1 MVSDPVVET
10 RGLGKAF
17 DISSGPLRRIFTTLG
32 NDRGGGGLWALREF
46 DLSVARGEAV
56 GIVGLNGSGKST
68 LLQLV
73 CGTVLPTE
81 GSVSV
86 DGRIVAML
94 ELGAGFNPDFTGREN
109 AVLSG
114 IAYGLEASSI
124 EARMGKIESFADIG
138 DYFERPVREYS
149 SGMYVRLAFAVCANV
164 DADILIV
171 DEVLS
176 VGDALFQSKCRR
188 FIKDFVKEGT
198 VLLVSHDAGIVRS
211 LCTRAVLL
219 ENGIK
224 TADGPVD
231 AVLDRYTRA
240 SKASPVVQ
248 RHEPARLSGTHHSAV
263 SENDCGRGFDPIWG
277 QKNLIEVSRFNPD
290 ALRHGHG
297 GCLITACYFSTDG
310 ISPATHLRGGQRVS
324 LHIEARAEREIAQPI
339 FGFIFRN
346 ESGQNLFGDNTFQT
360 YMTDPFPLTA
370 DESGTAR
377 FTFQFPYLP
386 LGKYGLSPSVIEG
399 TQQDHKQL
407 DWLEDAL
414 ELTVIASE
422 VRGGKLGFR
431 HNGIR
436 QIRGPLNRE

>member
-1 MVSDPVVET
+1 MGTDPVVIET

-17 DISSGPLRRIFTTLG
+17 DISSGPLRRILATLG
-32 NDRGGGGLWALREF
+32 NDRGVGGLWALKEF
-46 DLSVARGEAV
+46 DISVSRGEAV

-81 GSVSV
+81 GSVSI

-109 AVLSG
+109 AILSG

-164 DADILIV
+164 DADILVV

-176 VGDALFQSKCRR
+176 VGDSLFQSKCRR
-188 FIKDFVKEGT
+188 FIKDFLNRGT
-198 VLLVSHDAGIVRS
+198 VLLVSHDASVVRS

-219 ENGIK
+219 ENGRK

-231 AVLDRYTRA
+231 HVLDRYSRSSKTTR
-240 SKASPVVQ
+240 VGQ
-248 RHEPARLSGTHHSAV
+248 LNEPARGSGADQSAGGAAHS
-263 SENDCGRGFDPIWG
+263 EHGFDPIWG
-277 QKNLIEVSRFNPD
+277 QENLIEVGSFNSN

-297 GCLITACYFSTDG
+297 GCLITSCHFSADG
-310 ISPATHLRGGQRVS
+310 DPPASQLRGGQRVT
-324 LHIEARAEREIAQPI
+324 LHIEARAEREVAQPI

-360 YMTDPFPLTA
+360 YMTDPVRLMPG
-370 DESGTAR
+370 EIGTAR
-377 FTFQFPYLP
+377 FTFQLPYLP

-399 TQQDHKQL
+399 TQQDHVQL

-414 ELTVIASE
+414 ELTVTASE
-422 VRGGKLGFR
+422 VRGGKIGFR
-431 HNGIR
+431 HHGIR
-436 QIRGPLNRE
+436 QIRRPS

>member
-1 MVSDPVVET
+1 MVLDPVIET

-17 DISSGPLRRIFTTLG
+17 DITSGPLRRIVSTLG
-32 NDRGGGGLWALREF
+32 NDRGADWLWALRAF
-46 DLSVARGEAV
+46 DLSVTKGEAV

-68 LLQLV
+68 LLQMV
-73 CGTVLPTE
+73 CGTILPTE

-109 AVLSG
+109 ALLSG
-114 IAYGLEASSI
+114 IAYGLEASCI
-124 EARMGKIESFADIG
+124 EARMGEIEAFADIG

-164 DADILIV
+164 DADILVV

-188 FIKDFVKEGT
+188 FIRDFLRQGT
-198 VLLVSHDAGIVRS
+198 VLLVSHDAGVVRS

-219 ENGIK
+219 ENGRK
-224 TADGPVD
+224 TAEGPVD
-231 AVLDRYTRA
+231 FVLDRYTR
-240 SKASPVVQ
+240 SSRVSPFDKPQ
-248 RHEPARLSGTHHSAV
+248 DPSGDSGCPV
-263 SENDCGRGFDPIWG
+263 PESREYRSDERFDPFWG
-277 QKNLIEVSRFNPD
+277 RENLIEAGRFNPG

-297 GCLITACYFSTDG
+297 GCRITSCHFTTDG
-310 ISPATHLRGGQRVS
+310 ISPAMQLRGGQRVT
-324 LHIEARAEREIAQPI
+324 LHIEARAEREIGQAV

-360 YMTDPFPLTA
+360 YMTNPVRLMPG
-370 DESGTAR
+370 ESGAAR
-377 FTFQFPYLP
+377 FTFQLPYLP

-399 TQQDHKQL
+399 TQQDHMQL

-414 ELTVIASE
+414 ELTVIESG
-422 VRGGKLGFR
+422 VRGGKVGFR
-431 HNGIR
+431 HHDIR
-436 QIRGPLNRE
+436 LIRSPS

>member
-1 MVSDPVVET
+1 MVPETVVQT

-17 DISSGPLRRIFTTLG
+17 DISSGPLRRMIGTLG
-32 NDRGGGGLWALREF
+32 NDQGTGGLWALRDC
-46 DLSVARGEAV
+46 DLSVAKGEAV
-56 GIVGLNGSGKST
+56 GVVGLNGSGKST

-73 CGTVLPTE
+73 CGTVLPSA

-86 DGRIVAML
+86 NGRIVAML

-109 AVLSG
+109 ALLSG
-114 IAYGLEASSI
+114 IAYGLEASLI
-124 EARMGKIESFADIG
+124 EARMTKIQAFADIG

-164 DADILIV
+164 DADILVV

-188 FIKDFVKEGT
+188 FIRDFLRQGT
-198 VLLVSHDAGIVRS
+198 VLLVSHDAGVVRA

-219 ENGIK
+219 EQGRK

-231 AVLDRYTRA
+231 EVLDQYTRS
-240 SKASPVVQ
+240 SKARRGRAVHDQAQVSGVAQ
-248 RHEPARLSGTHHSAV
+248 AGTEPRP
-263 SENDCGRGFDPIWG
+263 GFDPFWG
-277 QKNLIEVSRFNPD
+277 QGNRIEVGKFDPE

-297 GCLITACYFSTDG
+297 GCLITSCYFSADG
-310 ISPATHLRGGQRVS
+310 LSPATQLRGGQHVT
-324 LHIEARAEREIAQPI
+324 LHIEALAEREVAQPI

-360 YMTDPFPLTA
+360 YMTDPVRLMPGETA
-370 DESGTAR
+370 TASFR
-377 FTFQFPYLP
+377 FQLPYLP
-386 LGKYGLSPSVIEG
+386 VGKYVFSPSVIEG
-399 TQQDHKQL
+399 TQQDHIQL

-414 ELTVIASE
+414 ELTVTASD
-422 VRGGKLGFR
+422 VRGGKIGFR
-431 HNGIR
+431 HHDIR
-436 QIRGPLNRE
+436 PIRRTD